1 MIYTD
6 IYIHLVCL
14 LRWRHLVI
22 KWKHFRRYWPIVRGI
37 QRSPLTVDPHPT
49 PITPPYKG
57 QQRGALMC
65 SLIYAGDLRRH
76 CVHYDVIVIYM
87 FCLLDIGF
95 HYFDL
100 FCVALEDLTT
110 WRDNK
115 PEYVFYSRCKRGM
128 FICVQPVAHNCKSMY
143 SIACTICISDIS
155 NAMCSPIY
163 IYPIPIYTYIY
174 IPYIYIHIMDF
185 TLQTHY
191 IWWFTVMLD
200 HDKGT
205 LSESMNYECWR
216 PFNSSLRKLSAQDIQ
231 CSVCHSVHLDN
242 CGVDVTDQSLC
253 LNHRSLLTWVF
264 IHVISWQWV
273 SDWLV
278 AVSLSKA
285 TSENC
290 FLLENRIDMC
300 STSYSQYIYI
310 IYI

>member
-1 MIYTD
+1 MYHM
-6 IYIHLVCL
+6 HL
-14 LRWRHLVI
+14 RYFKRHV
-22 KWKHFRRYWPIVRGI
+22 
-37 QRSPLTVDPHPT
+37 LT
-49 PITPPYKG
+49 
-57 QQRGALMC
+57 
-65 SLIYAGDLRRH
+65 
-76 CVHYDVIVIYM
+76 
-87 FCLLDIGF
+87 
-95 HYFDL
+95 
-100 FCVALEDLTT
+100 
-110 WRDNK
+110 N
-115 PEYVFYSRCKRGM
+115 
-128 FICVQPVAHNCKSMY
+128 IC
-143 SIACTICISDIS
+143 
-155 NAMCSPIY
+155 IY
-163 IYPIPIYTYIY
+163 IYTLYIY

-205 LSESMNYECWR
+205 FSESMNYECWR

-290 FLLENRIDMC
+290 FLLENGIDMC

-310 IYI
+310 YIYKQRIALWTSTAEQTPSYWNAILFITDHSSNLDSHIIHTAS